1 MARLYTRHGSAVTL
15 QASAAIAAG
24 TLSNGAQTVMAV
36 TAGGNFDGAL
46 AAEMYV
52 NVTAGPSGGAAV
64 AELYMAAS
72 KDGTNYAEGGPDAYG
87 EFALSVK
94 IPASATGDFKLGVLY
109 DLPQKAKFKLKAVSY
124 EFTASLVGVPVY
136 VADA

>member
-15 QASAAIAAG
+15 QDSAAITAG
-24 TLSNGAQTVMAV
+24 SLSSGTQTVMDV

-52 NVTAGPSGGAAV
+52 NVTVGPSGGAAT

-72 KDGTNYAEGGPDAYG
+72 KDGTNYAEEGPDAYG

-94 IPASATGDFKLGVLY
+94 IPTNETGDFRLGVLY

-124 EFTASLVGVPVY
+124 GFTASLVGVPVY